1 MMLNIVRR
9 PVKKFPVNPRVRAYG
24 KARLDIASRVHTP
37 ADWEKLWKRPTYPFP
52 FTWGAFWK
60 QCIEYKVDDFA
71 AEVGFYTDILGLP
84 VNALDP
90 VYAMFTSPGGDFFIA
105 IVPTPEGTRST
116 PPDAIRI
123 QFMVADV
130 FATAKELERRGI
142 SLEQWPQ
149 PCTTGSSLYIGYFRT
164 PHGICV
170 DLWGLVD
177 VESSTDPVSPPASS
191 AEPDSEVTQVFGE
204 PVEEEITDI
213 DIEIDVQA
221 ADGQLPSEQSDKAN
235 QDTQLEPEELHE
247 VEYIDE
253 ESA

>member
-24 KARLDIASRVHTP
+24 KARLDIASRVQTH
-37 ADWEKLWKRPTYPFP
+37 ADWERLWKRPTYPFP
-52 FTWGAFWK
+52 FTWGAYWK

-90 VYAMFTSPGGDFFIA
+90 GYAMLTSPGGDFFIA
-105 IVPTPEGTRST
+105 FVPTPEGTRST

-130 FATAKELERRGI
+130 FGTAKELERRGI

-149 PCTTGSSLYIGYFRT
+149 PCAIGSSLYIGYFRT

-170 DLWGLVD
+170 DLWGQ
-177 VESSTDPVSPPASS
+177 VEEQNSPEPETSLDSSPA
-191 AEPDSEVTQVFGE
+191 PDSEVPPEFSE
-204 PVEEEITDI
+204 PKKV
-213 DIEIDVQA
+213 DIEDIEAELDRQA
-221 ADGQLPSEQSDKAN
+221 EVGQLTSDQSDISS
-235 QDTQLEPEELHE
+235 QDILDEPEELIE
-247 VEYIDE
+247 IEYVNE
-253 ESA
+253 ESL

>member
-1 MMLNIVRR
+1 MLNIVRR

-37 ADWEKLWKRPTYPFP
+37 SDWEKLWKRPAFPFP
-52 FTWGAFWK
+52 FTWGAYWK

-90 VYAMFTSPGGDFFIA
+90 GYAMFTSPGGDFFIA
-105 IVPTPEGTRST
+105 IVPTPEGVHST

-130 FATAKELERRGI
+130 FATARELERRGI

-149 PCTTGSSLYIGYFRT
+149 PCADGSTLYIGYFRT

-170 DLWGLVD
+170 DLWGLVEVQD
-177 VESSTDPVSPPASS
+177 SSDPMPSPTSS
-191 AEPDSEVTQVFGE
+191 NTPDLEMSQILGE
-204 PVEEEITDI
+204 PEEDNEDI
-213 DIEIDVQA
+213 SGEIDVQA
-221 ADGQLPSEQSDKAN
+221 SGNQLPPEQSDEER
-235 QDTQLEPEELHE
+235 QEPQPEPEELLE